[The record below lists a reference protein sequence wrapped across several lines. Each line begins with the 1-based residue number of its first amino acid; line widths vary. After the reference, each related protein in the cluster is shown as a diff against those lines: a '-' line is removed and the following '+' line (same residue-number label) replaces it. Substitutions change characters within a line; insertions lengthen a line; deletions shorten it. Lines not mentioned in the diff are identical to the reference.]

1 MLMCRIFDPGHL
13 ESFFSKRS
21 VYFSYF
27 SHFSAYRQNSTQTA
41 NNDLQNRDFKIS
53 LFYYLSEPKQWK

>member
-1 MLMCRIFDPGHL
+1 MLMCGIFDASHL

-27 SHFSAYRQNSTQTA
+27 SAYRENSTQAT
-41 NNDLQNRDFKIS
+41 NNNLQNRDFKIS
-53 LFYYLSEPKQWK
+53 LFYNLSGPKHWK